1 MRDDRGE
8 TRNRRIP
15 VSRRQIRWRWLI
27 AEVQEQRRT
36 LDKVVMI
43 ARWKRTSGTSGC
55 NLSILDEQARAR
67 KASRMPDDPWLS
79 PQLRERGHDATV
91 CTREIVWF
99 EPIASAYEIL
109 LARRYLRSR
118 VRRISSIFLCGRCVV
133 EFGIANVRND
143 NECLFKSIGV
153 LKYRDQFGSCIKIKL
168 SSKIYILKE
177 INLRYIVQFI

>member
-27 AEVQEQRRT
+27 AEVQEQRCT

>member
-99 EPIASAYEIL
+99 KPIASAYEIL

-118 VRRISSIFLCGRCVV
+118 VRRISNILLCGRCVYGRCGRWNLV
-133 EFGIANVRND
+133 YRMLEIIMNIYLKVSGFW
-143 NECLFKSIGV
+143 SIEISLV
-153 LKYRDQFGSCIKIKL
+153 L
-168 SSKIYILKE
+168 
-177 INLRYIVQFI
+177 V